1 MILFESD
8 RFLAV
13 EKPSGLSMAT
23 RAGDDSAVP
32 RILVGLGLDPAA
44 DLRLVHRLDVG
55 TSGIVLVARGAAAHR
70 AATSLFAARRVRKVY
85 RAVVWGHPVPARG
98 IVDRPLAVDREDRR
112 RMRVVAEGK
121 RAVTRWT
128 TLERLTSVAH
138 LELEPETGRTH
149 QIRVHLASLGHPLVG
164 DDLYGGP
171 RWRGVRDPELR
182 RVLAGPLPLLLH
194 AAALSFLDPETGA
207 AVEVRSEEPGAFR
220 AVLGAAARARG
231 AGGSGHPRVP
241 RAAHRRVPRA
251 AHRRLP

>member
-1 MILFESD
+1 VILFEND

-23 RAGDDSAVP
+23 RPGDAAAIS
-32 RILVGLGLDPAA
+32 RILAGLGLDPAA

-70 AATSLFAARRVRKVY
+70 TATALFAARDVRKTY
-85 RAVVWGHPVPARG
+85 RAIVWGHPVPARG

-112 RMRVVAEGK
+112 RMRVAAGGK

-128 TLERLTSVAH
+128 TLERLDSVAH

-149 QIRVHLASLGHPLVG
+149 QIRVHLADLGHPIVG

-171 RWRGVRDPELR
+171 RWRGVRDRALR
-182 RVLAGPLPLLLH
+182 AVLAGPVPLLLH
-194 AAALSFLDPETGA
+194 AAALSLTDPETGA
-207 AVEVRSEEPGAFR
+207 TIDVRSEEPAAFR
-220 AVLGAAARARG
+220 AVLAAAAAAR
-231 AGGSGHPRVP
+231 GSGRR
-241 RAAHRRVPRA
+241 RAARSRRIDS
-251 AHRRLP
+251 